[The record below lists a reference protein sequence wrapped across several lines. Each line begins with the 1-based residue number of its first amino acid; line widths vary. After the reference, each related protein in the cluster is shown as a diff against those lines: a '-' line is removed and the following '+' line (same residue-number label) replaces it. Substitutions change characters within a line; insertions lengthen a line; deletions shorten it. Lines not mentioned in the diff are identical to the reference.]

1 MGESTTIT
9 HAILTIV
16 AILMAS
22 LFAAAVIGQLN
33 SVLNVISISM
43 KSKSDSYRLSI
54 TIVHASIDK
63 ETGIIY
69 LYAKNTGDVSY
80 SDLVNIDFIITDS
93 DGKTLYYSTRQTSP
107 ESVEITEYGSQ
118 QGVFEKGE
126 TVLFKIKIETAYK
139 LPLEVKMVLSN
150 GYSTVYTVG

>member
-80 SDLVNIDFIITDS
+80 S
-93 DGKTLYYSTRQTSP
+93 
-107 ESVEITEYGSQ
+107 
-118 QGVFEKGE
+118 
-126 TVLFKIKIETAYK
+126 
-139 LPLEVKMVLSN
+139 
-150 GYSTVYTVG
+150 